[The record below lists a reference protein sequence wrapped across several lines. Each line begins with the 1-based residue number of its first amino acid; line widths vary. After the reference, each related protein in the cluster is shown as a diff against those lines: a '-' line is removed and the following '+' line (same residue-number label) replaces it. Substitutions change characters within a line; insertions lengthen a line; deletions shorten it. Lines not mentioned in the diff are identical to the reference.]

1 MLTGSKNE
9 REETDAQIDLD
20 FSLKTIF
27 SDFSLND
34 LDLLVTK
41 RLKIFQSFVGIYDI
55 GLNIVRCRLLYCVE
69 LYCIVLY

>member
-34 LDLLVTK
+34 LDLLVIK
-41 RLKIFQSFVGIYDI
+41 RL
-55 GLNIVRCRLLYCVE
+55 
-69 LYCIVLY
+69 

>member
-1 MLTGSKNE
+1 MIATTAVAPGSKNE

-34 LDLLVTK
+34 LDLLV
-41 RLKIFQSFVGIYDI
+41 I
-55 GLNIVRCRLLYCVE
+55 
-69 LYCIVLY
+69 